1 MKVKIE
7 VMLRNAILDPQGNT
21 IKKSLNDLGFKNVKS
36 VRQGKLIEIEL
47 NSSSSNKENKN
58 IEKMCE
64 DVLTN
69 SLTEEYKIKILNFE
83 DTPEELFDLIFL

>member
-7 VMLRNAILDPQGNT
+7 VMLKDAILDPQGNT
-21 IKKSLNDLGFKNVKS
+21 IKKSLIGLGFKNVKS
-36 VRQGKLIEIEL
+36 VRQGKLIEIQL
-47 NSSSSNKENKN
+47 NSNSSNKEKSN

-69 SLTEEYKIKILNFE
+69 SLTEKYKIK
-83 DTPEELFDLIFL
+83 FLKNK

>member
-69 SLTEEYKIKILNFE
+69 SLTEEYKIKILKNK
-83 DTPEELFDLIFL
+83 

>member
-47 NSSSSNKENKN
+47 SSNSPNKENKN

-64 DVLTN
+64 DILTN
-69 SLTEEYKIKILNFE
+69 SLTEEYKIK
-83 DTPEELFDLIFL
+83 FLKNK

>member
-7 VMLRNAILDPQGNT
+7 VMLKDAILDPQGNT
-21 IKKSLNDLGFKNVKS
+21 IKKSLIGLGFKNVKS

-47 NSSSSNKENKN
+47 NSNSSNKEKSN

-69 SLTEEYKIKILNFE
+69 SLTEKYKIK
-83 DTPEELFDLIFL
+83 FLKNK

>member
-7 VMLRNAILDPQGNT
+7 VMLRDAILDPQGNT
-21 IKKSLNDLGFKNVKS
+21 IKKSLNSLGFKNVKS
-36 VRQGKLIEIEL
+36 VRQGKLIEINL
-47 NSSSSNKENKN
+47 NTSSSNKERKN

-69 SLTEEYKIKILNFE
+69 SLTEKYKIK
-83 DTPEELFDLIFL
+83 FLK

>member
-7 VMLRNAILDPQGNT
+7 VMLRDTILDPQGNT
-21 IKKSLNDLGFKNVKS
+21 IKKSLNSLGFKNVKS
-36 VRQGKLIEIEL
+36 VRQGKLIEIDL
-47 NSSSSNKENKN
+47 NTSSSNKERKN

-69 SLTEEYKIKILNFE
+69 SLTEKYKIK
-83 DTPEELFDLIFL
+83 FLKNK

>member
-7 VMLRNAILDPQGNT
+7 VMLKDAILDPQGNT
-21 IKKSLNDLGFKNVKS
+21 IKKSLNSLGFKNVKS
-36 VRQGKLIEIEL
+36 VRQGKLIEIDL
-47 NSSSSNKENKN
+47 NTSSSNKERKN

-69 SLTEEYKIKILNFE
+69 SLTEKYKIK
-83 DTPEELFDLIFL
+83 FLK

>member
-7 VMLRNAILDPQGNT
+7 VMLRDAILDPQGNA
-21 IKKSLNDLGFKNVKS
+21 IKKSLSNLGFKNVKS
-36 VRQGKLIEIEL
+36 VRQGKLIEIDL
-47 NSSSSNKENKN
+47 NTSSSNKERKN

-69 SLTEEYKIKILNFE
+69 SLTEKYKIK
-83 DTPEELFDLIFL
+83 FLK

>member
-7 VMLRNAILDPQGNT
+7 VMLKDAILDPQGNT
-21 IKKSLNDLGFKNVKS
+21 IKKSLNSLGFKNVKS
-36 VRQGKLIEIEL
+36 VRQGKLIEIDL
-47 NSSSSNKENKN
+47 NTSSSNKERKN

-69 SLTEEYKIKILNFE
+69 SLTEKYKVK
-83 DTPEELFDLIFL
+83 FLK

>member
-69 SLTEEYKIKILNFE
+69 SLTEKYKIK
-83 DTPEELFDLIFL
+83 FLK

>member
-58 IEKMCE
+58 IQKMCE

-69 SLTEEYKIKILNFE
+69 SLTEEYKIKILKNK
-83 DTPEELFDLIFL
+83 

>member
-7 VMLRNAILDPQGNT
+7 VMLKDAILDPQGNT
-21 IKKSLNDLGFKNVKS
+21 IKKSLIGLGFKNVKS

-47 NSSSSNKENKN
+47 NSNSSNKEKNN

-69 SLTEEYKIKILNFE
+69 SLTEKYKIK
-83 DTPEELFDLIFL
+83 FLKNK

>member
-69 SLTEEYKIKILNFE
+69 SLTEESKSLNS
-83 DTPEELFDLIFL
+83 

>member
-1 MKVKIE
+1 MKVQVFCNSMKVKIE

-36 VRQGKLIEIEL
+36 VRQGKLIQIEL

-69 SLTEEYKIKILNFE
+69 SLTEEYKIKILKNK
-83 DTPEELFDLIFL
+83 